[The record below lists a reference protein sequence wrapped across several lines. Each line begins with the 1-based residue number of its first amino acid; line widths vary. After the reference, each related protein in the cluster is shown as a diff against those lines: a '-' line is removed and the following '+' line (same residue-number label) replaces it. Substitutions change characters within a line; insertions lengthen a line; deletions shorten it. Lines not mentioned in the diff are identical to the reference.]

1 MTDPFRLWS
10 YLASGPLLWL
20 WITLLAY
27 WVGDALF
34 RASGRRP
41 WANPVL
47 IAVVLIATGLQASG
61 TAYETYFDG
70 AQFVHFLLGPA
81 TVCLALPLQANLARV
96 RRAALPVLAALLAG
110 SLTAILTALGIAKV
124 MGAGPDIL
132 AALAPKSATAPV
144 AIGIAEGMGGDPTL
158 TAVLVLLTGMIGA
171 IVVTPLLN
179 ALGFTDWRARGLA
192 IGVAAHGIG
201 TARAFQ
207 VHETAGAFASL
218 GMGLNAVL
226 TAIVAPAILRL
237 F

>member
-47 IAVVLIATGLQASG
+47 IAVVLIATGLQISG

-124 MGAGPDIL
+124 MGRGAGYSGSPCAQIRHR
-132 AALAPKSATAPV
+132 T
-144 AIGIAEGMGGDPTL
+144 
-158 TAVLVLLTGMIGA
+158 
-171 IVVTPLLN
+171 
-179 ALGFTDWRARGLA
+179 RRHRHRRR
-192 IGVAAHGIG
+192 HG
-201 TARAFQ
+201 R
-207 VHETAGAFASL
+207 
-218 GMGLNAVL
+218 
-226 TAIVAPAILRL
+226 
-237 F
+237 